1 MTRILTMILSLALA
15 APLAAQTTETPATDE
30 TATEQPAA
38 TGEQA
43 PESNLGLSMAESEDG
58 VGQPY
63 VKEEIDDWA
72 LQCIR
77 TENGEDP
84 CQLYQLL
91 KDQDGNPVA
100 EFSLFKVS
108 GSNQA
113 VAGATIVVPLETML
127 TEDLMIGVDGA
138 KGKRYRFSF
147 CNTVG
152 CFARIGLTEEDVNAF
167 KRGNLA
173 TLTIVPFAAPD
184 VKVRLNLS
192 LKGFTNG
199 YALTTE
205 APKQ

>member
-1 MTRILTMILSLALA
+1 MILSLALA

>member
-38 TGEQA
+38 SGEQA